1 VDEITPFSEVLGDE
15 LSDVCALMSFLTY
28 EHGLSL
34 KPTLKQRYE
43 LEEQERRNLEIKQRA
58 EQLEVIK
65 KKLQSYLFEHVD
77 YLPFLQEEDKERL
90 VRNAKIF
97 DTLRTRK
104 KAFVRFIELIPER
117 VNPEGRTLI
126 ICHNNNPEDA
136 ETLKQMALD
145 AYPLKDVRI
154 IPMRGISTFYANVG
168 GLVMAL

>member
-1 VDEITPFSEVLGDE
+1 LAGMLRVCPVCGD
-15 LSDVCALMSFLTY
+15 D
-28 EHGLSL
+28 GDG
-34 KPTLKQRYE
+34 R
-43 LEEQERRNLEIKQRA
+43 I
-58 EQLEVIK
+58 
-65 KKLQSYLFEHVD
+65 
-77 YLPFLQEEDKERL
+77 
-90 VRNAKIF
+90 KIF